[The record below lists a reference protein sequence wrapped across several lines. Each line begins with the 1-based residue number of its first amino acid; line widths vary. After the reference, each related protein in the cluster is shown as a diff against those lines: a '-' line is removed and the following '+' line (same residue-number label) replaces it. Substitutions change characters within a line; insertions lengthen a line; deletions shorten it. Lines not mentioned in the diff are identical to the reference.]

1 MYKTSFIKKLL
12 LVATVA
18 VFYSCDKDFIE
29 IGDTLIGDN
38 HFGLEPENYDVNA
51 YNQKVTPVASNNL
64 NTNPLGIYDNAVFG
78 TTTANFNTQV
88 ALSEYAPTIGEGVEV
103 DSVTIN
109 IPYFVLSSKTVINS
123 ETGNSTYVLDSV
135 FGPADGKL
143 KLSVYESGYYMRDL
157 DPSGSVQTSQLYYT
171 NQNVDFDGQKG
182 TLLNDSSNKLENDEF
197 FFSSKEI
204 VEKTVDA
211 TTKVETKKRFPP
223 EMRLH
228 LNREFFK
235 TKLLDASKAS
245 NLANADLFKNYFRGL
260 YFKVEKSGSS
270 NSNAAMMDFKKGKI
284 TVFYKAKTAITTD
297 DENVKENKTLVLN
310 LTGNTVS
317 LQEESN
323 ATPDYLD
330 ATQND
335 VVADDKL
342 YLKGGQG
349 SMAIIELNDFATQL
363 ADIKAKGWMVNEANL
378 VFTID
383 SDKMKDLDEPLRV
396 YLYDATNNT
405 PIVDYIADGTTS
417 LTGDTRR
424 AKYIYDGI
432 INLDATTKK
441 GKTYKIRLTSY
452 IRNLI
457 KNDKAV
463 AVKLGLVVTDDITI
477 VASSKMDPK
486 TINNSNFK
494 EVPRASV
501 MSQTGTV
508 LFGGTAASA
517 DKKVK
522 LQVYYTKPN

>member
-1 MYKTSFIKKLL
+1 MYNTSFIKKLL
-12 LVATVA
+12 LVTTV
-18 VFYSCDKDFIE
+18 VLLYSCDKDFNE
-29 IGDTLIGDN
+29 IGDNLIGDS
-38 HFGLEPENYDVNA
+38 HFGLVPENYGVNA

-88 ALSEYAPTIGEGVEV
+88 VLSEYAPTIGEGVIV

-109 IPYFVLSSKTVINS
+109 IPYFYLSAKTVVNS

-143 KLSVYESGYYMRDL
+143 KLGIYESGYYMRDL
-157 DPSGSVQTSQLYYT
+157 DPSGASQTSQLYYT
-171 NQNVDFDGQKG
+171 NQNNDFDSKKG
-182 TLLNDSSNKLENDEF
+182 VLLNDSASKFENDEF
-197 FFSSKEI
+197 FFSNKEI
-204 VEKTVDA
+204 VETTVDA
-211 TTKVETKKRFPP
+211 TTKAVTKKRFPP

-228 LNREFFK
+228 LNKDFFMSK
-235 TKLLDASKAS
+235 ILDASKSS
-245 NLANADLFKNYFRGL
+245 NLVSADVFKNYFRGL
-260 YFKVEKSGSS
+260 YFKVEKSGASPS
-270 NSNAAMMDFKKGKI
+270 NSAIMDFKKGKI
-284 TVFYKAKTAITTD
+284 TVFYRAKTAITTD
-297 DENVKENKTLVLN
+297 ADDVRENKTLVLN

-317 LQEESN
+317 LQQESSR
-323 ATPDYLD
+323 TPDYIS

-335 VVADDKL
+335 VLPDDKL
-342 YLKGGQG
+342 YLKGGEG

-363 ADIKAKGWMVNEANL
+363 ADIKTKGWLVNEANL
-378 VFTID
+378 VFTVD
-383 SDKMKDLDEPLRV
+383 SDKMKDVDEPLRV
-396 YLYDATNNT
+396 YLYDATNNS
-405 PIVDYIADGTTS
+405 PILDYVADGSAS
-417 LTGDTRR
+417 LTTDTKR

-441 GKTYKIRLTSY
+441 GKTYKIRLTNY

-463 AVKLGLVVTDDITI
+463 SVKLGLVVTDDIIT
-477 VASSKMDPK
+477 VASNKLDPK
-486 TINNSNFK
+486 TVSGDAFK

-501 MSQTGTV
+501 MSQVGTV
-508 LFGGTAASA
+508 LFGGTTAFA